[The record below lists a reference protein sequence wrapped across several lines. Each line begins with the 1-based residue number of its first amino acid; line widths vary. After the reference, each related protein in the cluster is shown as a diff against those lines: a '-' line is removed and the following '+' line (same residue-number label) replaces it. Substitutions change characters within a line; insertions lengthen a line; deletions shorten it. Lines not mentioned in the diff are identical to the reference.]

1 MAHSLRSKT
10 KLKSK
15 KLKTSAPNSDYFKAA
30 EERTQR
36 LANKLKDNLEKQKD
50 AANNESTTTSA
61 DQMETD
67 EATEK
72 SMLNTAELQNV
83 KTHGWRKS
91 RASSYKKKKAA
102 KNKNKTMKF

>member
-15 KLKTSAPNSDYFKAA
+15 KIKTSAPTSDYFKAA

-36 LANKLKDNLEKQKD
+36 LANKLKENLEKQKSAD
-50 AANNESTTTSA
+50 NSESSA
-61 DQMETD
+61 TDQMET
-67 EATEK
+67 EETTEK
-72 SMLNTAELQNV
+72 SITSADDLGKV

-91 RASSYKKKKAA
+91 RAANYKKKKAA